1 MHTDKCQIELNR
13 RVHGKK
19 SSKLS
24 KKKKRAKL
32 GSLIFLTSLNEI
44 RAVVDVHCSAPAPK
58 LPSFIGAEPC
68 FMKSLPRS
76 RLAPGL

>member
-1 MHTDKCQIELNR
+1 ME
-13 RVHGKK
+13 KK
-19 SSKLS
+19 FEIKQKSERSW
-24 KKKKRAKL
+24 
-32 GSLIFLTSLNEI
+32 GSLLFLTSLKET